1 VALQSEANLEVEP
14 VELPDPEAEKEEDSE
29 EESEEESWAVE
40 APKAVATAAVM
51 EVDAEESEVEDWG
64 A

>member
-1 VALQSEANLEVEP
+1 LEVEP

-40 APKAVATAAVM
+40 APKAVATAVVM

-64 A
+64 L